1 MLLLKNEFVVDFFK
15 RGNQPTDKK
24 VVLFNL
30 HEEAACCCPAV
41 PAGLREGPLEAC
53 SGCAQ
58 VGTAHPWLRA
68 CPPGGRDPGLGDRVP
83 GGLTELKFCHRRP
96 LPAPHLSLLGQD
108 KAASPGAKGHKARYS
123 QGQNSGD
130 QGLCEGRGPI
140 PRADTSKFAQEEAV
154 FFFFKV

>member
-41 PAGLREGPLEAC
+41 PAGLAGRAPAAC

-58 VGTAHPWLRA
+58 VGMAIPWLGACHPRCQDPGPRDRILGGHSELKSFYFSRSLTCPTSVVQGQDRA
-68 CPPGGRDPGLGDRVP
+68 SSPGG
-83 GGLTELKFCHRRP
+83 
-96 LPAPHLSLLGQD
+96 
-108 KAASPGAKGHKARYS
+108 
-123 QGQNSGD
+123 
-130 QGLCEGRGPI
+130 
-140 PRADTSKFAQEEAV
+140 
-154 FFFFKV
+154 